1 MTETPTTRITRVA
14 WGEMEVRV
22 GQTTLS
28 FKDCKVWPG
37 GAKAWDWSL
46 TGTKH
51 KPGILPG
58 DVEELLD
65 RGVDVIVL
73 SRGMQLR
80 LHTAP
85 ATEQLLAKRGVEYH
99 IEETG
104 RAVELFNKLMGQGRN
119 VGGVFHSTC

>member
-1 MTETPTTRITRVA
+1 MRIGETA
-14 WGEMEVRV
+14 S
-22 GQTTLS
+22 S

-37 GAKAWDWSL
+37 GAKAWDWGL
-46 TGTKH
+46 TGTSH
-51 KPGILPG
+51 SPGILPG
-58 DVEELLD
+58 DIEELLE
-65 RGVDVIVL
+65 RGVDVVVL

-85 ATEQLLAKRGVEYH
+85 QTEALLAARGIEYH

-104 RAVELFNKLMGQGRN
+104 RAVELFNELMGQGRN